1 MPFFKQCKFKEL
13 LTGDCEIFAGIAAYD
28 GDKLLYVICGKCGG
42 TLEPDDVEILGEY
55 EDWMDLTETIIGDD
69 NDDEIDDDG
78 VRTIVET
85 EPWFPPSQFQLN
97 P

>member
-28 GDKLLYVICGKCGG
+28 GDKLLYVICGECGS
-42 TLEPDDVEILGEY
+42 TLEPDDVEILKKY

-69 NDDEIDDDG
+69 KED
-78 VRTIVET
+78 
-85 EPWFPPSQFQLN
+85 
-97 P
+97 